1 MVESAEN
8 PKAIENHQNQPS
20 KSSIIAAAVEALIMA
35 SLSVLLAWL
44 EDSAGRF
51 LGEAVDEQ
59 CRMWS
64 WKQKWQ
70 ANDSNEK
77 PRLFFDFEQQ
87 KNCVNPE
94 KKDCFLHFRSWEFRI
109 FDPKPRLWVFLRPV
123 GQSQSVLGI
132 AFIPQS
138 RAKSCFDRKC
148 IPYKWWIFVAEL
160 DCWIARGN
168 N

>member
-1 MVESAEN
+1 MAESAEN

-94 KKDCFLHFRSWEFRI
+94 KKDCFVHFRS
-109 FDPKPRLWVFLRPV
+109 
-123 GQSQSVLGI
+123 
-132 AFIPQS
+132 
-138 RAKSCFDRKC
+138 
-148 IPYKWWIFVAEL
+148 
-160 DCWIARGN
+160 
-168 N
+168 

>member
-94 KKDCFLHFRSWEFRI
+94 KK
-109 FDPKPRLWVFLRPV
+109 RLFSPFSFLRV
-123 GQSQSVLGI
+123 SY
-132 AFIPQS
+132 F
-138 RAKSCFDRKC
+138 
-148 IPYKWWIFVAEL
+148 
-160 DCWIARGN
+160 
-168 N
+168 